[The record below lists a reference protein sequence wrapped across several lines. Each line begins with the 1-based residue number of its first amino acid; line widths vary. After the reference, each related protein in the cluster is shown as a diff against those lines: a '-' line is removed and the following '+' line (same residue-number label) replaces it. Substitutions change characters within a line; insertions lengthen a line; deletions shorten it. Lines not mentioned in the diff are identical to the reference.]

1 MPRYLTIGNS
11 RILINFDASYHLR
24 DLYFPHVGQ
33 ENHLIGHISHFGIW
47 IGKADGSNGRFSWID
62 NPGWSRRLVY
72 EPETMLTAV
81 SLRNE
86 ALGVTIQATDCL
98 DFYENLFVRRFDI
111 SHDWPEEQQVRLFF
125 HHDFHILETEVGDT
139 AYYEPLRRA
148 VLHYKKDRWFLING
162 KRESAEHEG
171 IDQWA
176 TGVKEVHGQEGT
188 WRDAED
194 GMLSGNPI
202 AQGSVDSTI
211 GLHIMVDPGKTGILY
226 YWMAVGK
233 TFEDV
238 RLLNHMVRERGAQS
252 YIDRT
257 RNYWTLWVNLRQCDF
272 SMLPKKVVKLFKTS
286 LLIIRTQVDHS
297 GAVIAANDYDITQF
311 ARDTYSYMWPRD
323 GALVASALDAA
334 GYQTL
339 TQKFFD
345 FCREV
350 ITPEGYLLHKYNP
363 DGTLASSWHPWYRE
377 GERQLPIQEDETGLV
392 LWALWRHYSTYRD
405 IEWLSPL
412 FRSLVVHAADWMVNY
427 RDEMGLPQPSWDL
440 WEERRGVHAFTVG
453 AVWAGLEAAT
463 KFCNA
468 FGEGELATKY
478 HTAANEIKE
487 ATDKYLF
494 RSDPTHGEPRF
505 VRMINHMQEDSE
517 QEEQP
522 KGRSGVDVKAGIRTT
537 QEIQLKKDNVTW
549 KVDWTL
555 DSAMYGLWYFGMYAP
570 DDSRMVSMM
579 AQLRDRLW
587 CKTDVGGM
595 ARYENDYYQQI
606 SQDIDKVPGNPWF
619 ICTMWLAQYTI
630 ASAKTLDDLTEAVTI
645 LEWTANHALESGILA
660 EQVNPFTHA
669 PLSVSPLTWSHATV
683 VSTVMEYI
691 DKHALLSKDVE

>member
-1 MPRYLTIGNS
+1 MPRYLTLGNS
-11 RILINFDASYHLR
+11 RVLINFDASYRLR

-33 ENHLIGHISHFGIW
+33 ENHLIGHVSHFGVW
-47 IGKADGSNGRFSWID
+47 IGKADGSAGRFSWID
-62 NPGWSRRLVY
+62 SPDWSRKLAY
-72 EPETMLTAV
+72 ESETMLTDV
-81 SLRNE
+81 SLRNDT
-86 ALGVTIQATDCL
+86 LGVTIHAIDCL
-98 DFYENLFVRRFDI
+98 DFYENIFVRRFDV
-111 SHDWPEEQQVRLFF
+111 SHDAPDEQQVRLFF
-125 HHDFHILETEVGDT
+125 HHDFHIYETEVGDT

-162 KRESAEHEG
+162 KCEGVEQEG
-171 IDQWA
+171 INQWA
-176 TGVKEVHGQEGT
+176 TGVKEINGQEGT

-194 GMLSGNPI
+194 GTLGGNTI

-211 GLHIMVDPGKTGILY
+211 ALHATIDPGKTGII
-226 YWMAVGK
+226 
-233 TFEDV
+233 EDV
-238 RLLNHMVRERGAQS
+238 RLLNHMARERTPQS

-257 RNYWTLWVNLRQCDF
+257 RNYWTLWVNLRHCEF
-272 SMLPKKVVKLFKTS
+272 GTLPAKVVKLFKTS

-323 GALVASALDAA
+323 GALVASALDSA

-392 LWALWRHYSTYRD
+392 LWALWRHYDSYRD

-412 FRSLVVHAADWMVNY
+412 FRSLVVHAADWMVSY

-440 WEERRGVHAFTVG
+440 WEERRGIHAFTIG
-453 AVWAGLEAAT
+453 AVWAGLEAAAH
-463 KFCNA
+463 FCTA
-468 FGEGELATKY
+468 FGEAELVKKY
-478 HTAANEIKE
+478 HTAANEIK
-487 ATDKYLF
+487 AASDKYLF
-494 RSDPTHGEPRF
+494 RSDPGHGEPRF

-522 KGRSGVDVKAGIRTT
+522 KGRSGVEVKGGIRTT

-555 DSAMYGLWYFGMYAP
+555 DSALYGLWYFGMYAP
-570 DDSRMVSMM
+570 DDPRIVAMM
-579 AQLRDRLW
+579 KQLRDRLW
-587 CKTDVGGM
+587 CKTAVGGM
-595 ARYENDYYQQI
+595 ARYENDYYQQV
-606 SQDIDKVPGNPWF
+606 SQDIDQVPGNPWF

-630 ASAKTLDDLTEAVTI
+630 ASAKTLDDLKEAVTI
-645 LEWTANHALESGILA
+645 LEWTAGHALESGILA

-683 VSTVMEYI
+683 VSTVLEYI
-691 DKHALLSKDVE
+691 DKHAQLSRDLE